1 MVKRREKV
9 LRPVMPNLGIGAA
22 FRRKLVALLDEMAGS
37 YEKWVVAQYRRK
49 PPEIAADAS
58 PAAELR
64 RELNRLSRQWRSR
77 FDDAAPR
84 MAAWFAQAAA
94 TRSDAAMRKILRDA
108 GISIR
113 FQMTP
118 AMRDILEATVAENV
132 ALIKSIPQQYASQIE
147 SMVMT
152 SVVAGRDLSKLSRD
166 LYKRY
171 DITKKRANL
180 IARDQNNKA
189 TAALTRARQL
199 EVGIEEAIWLHS
211 LGGKEPRKTHLRNN
225 GNRYDVNRGWF
236 DPDPRVRERIF
247 PGQLINCRCVSKP
260 IVKGFT

>member
-1 MVKRREKV
+1 MVRRREKV

-37 YEKWVVAQYRRK
+37 YERWVIAQYRKK
-49 PPEIAADAS
+49 PPRIAADAS
-58 PAAELR
+58 PAEELR
-64 RELNRLSRQWRSR
+64 RELNRLSRAWRSR
-77 FDDAAPR
+77 FDDAAPK

-94 TRSDAAMRKILRDA
+94 TRSDAVMRKILRDA
-108 GISIR
+108 GISVR

-118 AMRDILEATVAENV
+118 AMRDILDATVAENV

-147 SMVMT
+147 AMVMT
-152 SVVAGRDLSKLSRD
+152 SVTAGRDLSKLSRD
-166 LYKRY
+166 LYNRY

-211 LGGKEPRKTHLRNN
+211 LGGKEPRRTHLANN
-225 GNRYDVNRGWF
+225 GRRYDVNRGWF
-236 DPDPRVRERIF
+236 DPDPKVRERIF